1 MKYHFLEMLMQIFE
15 QSLIKMRIPP
25 IQTEFNND
33 DDTNTVSSVAPYA
46 HHLSPLI
53 TPMNEQSIR
62 VFTDYENKRFTKASY
77 QFLLRMHKLGIIDD
91 AQREEVMNQLL
102 FSDSR
107 YIALEEVKWVIRHVV
122 APSLDDK
129 KIAFLDLVLYQQED
143 DIPKH

>member
-15 QSLIKMRIPP
+15 QSMLKMRLAPTKHVFSEDESEP
-25 IQTEFNND
+25 ENEATEQTQ
-33 DDTNTVSSVAPYA
+33 
-46 HHLSPLI
+46 HLSPLRHPI
-53 TPMNEQSIR
+53 NQSSIR
-62 VFTDYENKRFTKASY
+62 IFTEQEYKRFTKPSY

-107 YIALEEVKWVIRHVV
+107 YITLEEMKWVIRHVV

-129 KIAFLDLVLYQQED
+129 TIAFLDMVLYQQED